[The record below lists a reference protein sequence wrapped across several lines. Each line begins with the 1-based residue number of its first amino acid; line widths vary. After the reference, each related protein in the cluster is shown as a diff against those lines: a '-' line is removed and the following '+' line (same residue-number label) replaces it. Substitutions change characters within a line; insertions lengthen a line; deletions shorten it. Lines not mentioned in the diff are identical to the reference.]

1 MKPSLI
7 PLLLAAAFALTACG
21 NKGPLVLPEKP
32 APQPATPA
40 APATDSTTPTEGE
53 KSDTSSGT
61 ETPADATTTAPAPT
75 TESTTPA
82 ESPPSTQP

>member
-7 PLLLAAAFALTACG
+7 PLLLAATFSLTACG

-32 APQPATPA
+32 VPTPVTPA

-53 KSDTSSGT
+53 KSETSSGA
-61 ETPADATTTAPAPT
+61 ETPADTTTTPAPT